1 MITTK
6 DIETMGFGLKKGKKY
21 SIFSRSKRK
30 KGEAIISEGIYIG
43 ESGVC
48 NDYLIF
54 KFPKTNVIECF
65 LKIDIVTGEY
75 IIKELKKH
83 EGVIVRNG

>member
-1 MITTK
+1 MITVK
-6 DIETMGFGLKKGKKY
+6 DIETMDFGLKRKKY
-21 SIFSRSKRK
+21 NIFSKGKRK

-54 KFPKTNVIECF
+54 KSSKTHTIECF
-65 LKIDIVTGEY
+65 
-75 IIKELKKH
+75 
-83 EGVIVRNG
+83 

>member
-1 MITTK
+1 MITVK
-6 DIETMGFGLKKGKKY
+6 DIETMDFGLKKRKKY
-21 SIFSRSKRK
+21 NIFSKGKRK

-54 KFPKTNVIECF
+54 KSSKTHTIECF
-65 LKIDIVTGEY
+65 LKIDILTGEY
-75 IIKELKKH
+75 MIRELGKF
-83 EGVIVRNG
+83 EGVIANAR